1 MPDNRTAGADRF
13 WMNLAGVL
21 CTNVK
26 TVSGGAITAPV
37 IEQKAVGGG
46 FPEKHI
52 GPPAYEEFVV
62 RVGLSSI
69 PDLYAW
75 IASSWTTS
83 PERRDGSVVTADA
96 DGNAT
101 SERRFTNARVTGVTV
116 PTLDGSS
123 KDAGYLAV
131 TFEPELIRTQPGSG
145 KVPASTAKPAKQ
157 WLCSNFRFELDGIET
172 TRVATIESFTVTNA
186 GVQDVVGDGRDV
198 TREPTRPQFPNLV
211 VSVSAASAQSWQ
223 TWFDDF
229 VVGGDNDR
237 SKEKSG
243 AIVLLASDM
252 STELGRIA
260 LHDVGICALRPPAL
274 GDTTQTVARFS
285 AELYC
290 DWMELHVGVPVP
302 APAAAPEPAP
312 PVVPIRPE
320 PRPTPIVP
328 HR

>member
-1 MPDNRTAGADRF
+1 
-13 WMNLAGVL
+13 MNLAGVL

-37 IEQKAVGGG
+37 IEQKVAGGA

-52 GPPAYEEFVV
+52 GPPTYGEFVV
-62 RVGLSSI
+62 QVGLGSI

-75 IASSWTTS
+75 ISSSWTTS
-83 PERRDGSVVTADA
+83 PERRDGSVVTAGF

-123 KDAGYLAV
+123 KDAGHLTV
-131 TFEPELIRTQPGSG
+131 TFEPELIRTQPASG
-145 KVPASTAKPAKQ
+145 KVPASVKAAKQ
-157 WLCSNFRFELDGIET
+157 WLCSNFRLELDGIDT

-186 GVQDVVGDGRDV
+186 AVDDVVGDRRDL
-198 TREPTRPQFPNLV
+198 TREPTLPQFPNLV

-229 VVGGDNDR
+229 VVGGNNDR
-237 SKEKSG
+237 SKAKSG
-243 AIVLLASDM
+243 AMVFLGPDM
-252 STELGRIA
+252 SKELGRIA
-260 LHDVGICALRPPAL
+260 LHNVGICALRSPTL
-274 GDTTQTVARFS
+274 GDATQTAARFS

-302 APAAAPEPAP
+302 APAPTPEPAP
-312 PVVPIRPE
+312 PVIPIRPE